1 MRTIFDRIDTNLDL
15 CRPPVTIDRLTDFH
29 VFSYQQWIGTRD
41 YSTTNMPAKRRWI
54 DTHEEPKFR
63 KYNKSRLSSSFVI
76 TRASSF
82 TPKISAYPSAAA
94 MLAMS
99 TLMMPAATVTTMTNP
114 APIAIAQPSKFE
126 PKYILSHNPPPQMTA
141 TAVVPQMTINKS
153 GTTTFYYSIIL
164 YTVAIM
170 TIMR

>member
-1 MRTIFDRIDTNLDL
+1 
-15 CRPPVTIDRLTDFH
+15 
-29 VFSYQQWIGTRD
+29 
-41 YSTTNMPAKRRWI
+41 
-54 DTHEEPKFR
+54 
-63 KYNKSRLSSSFVI
+63 
-76 TRASSF
+76 
-82 TPKISAYPSAAA
+82 

-153 GTTTFYYSIIL
+153 GTTTDNIIIF
-164 YTVAIM
+164 TV
-170 TIMR
+170 TITTIIIIIT